1 MGYYDIGSKFEEG
14 KHLTYISLCKEIMYE
29 YEHATGR
36 TAPGEETIR
45 DKFKNAQESG
55 LINKL
60 NKLLGY
66 GIEENISDNERHKLF
81 KMLKLLYYIEKS
93 GEPKY
98 KAAYEEDLRI
108 QITDI
113 LEKPR
118 LENIQTGLSDKSVYG
133 KYFESLFENVKREV
147 EDADERFQKLENIN
161 IYWEY
166 LTEKVFD
173 YVISDRALEEPE
185 NALFELERIRGFLQE
200 RVLDRLSSEKIPKS
214 SDEGVI
220 NTFFNKLVCHRLMC
234 RDLDRININYQIC
247 LSPEPS
253 AEYVEEFRRWEGYGV
268 PKKLQSDIKDYI
280 CSSTEN
286 EDVKLIIDFV
296 LQGIDRE
303 HWKDKAFKFAIQN
316 FDTVLRWWIDG
327 KDIDVTE
334 SVPIDMFTTIM
345 QEMVVVNN
353 SKEGFRNDY
362 LGYKNPN
369 RSLSVAV
376 KKPSEADAVAVEA
389 WKKKLENRTAVNFG
403 AAELIKKKR
412 EIENCIYQIKQYIY
426 SFNRISEIEF
436 VNEMLCK
443 FVARSIISRDLA
455 KHIGNEFAQLVCK
468 YLTIESKDITFILDD
483 SGINVLNMFRDFTI
497 DQFNIME
504 LVAEDFARQIN
515 EFYNEKLTCYAMGM
529 RCDFEIALS
538 QEKYW
543 DNVVTFWVN
552 RETNQIIYKQYVGV
566 SPDAECDE
574 MRRLGLEEFIG
585 DDKKELKFF

>member
-1 MGYYDIGSKFEEG
+1 MGYYDIGVKYTVG
-14 KHLTYISLCKEIMYE
+14 KPLTYTSLCKEIMDE
-29 YEHATGR
+29 YENATGC
-36 TAPGEETIR
+36 TPPGEETIR

-60 NKLLGY
+60 NKLFGY
-66 GIEENISDNERHKLF
+66 NIEENISDNEKHKLF
-81 KMLKLLYYIEKS
+81 KLLKLLYYIEKS

-118 LENIQTGLSDKSVYG
+118 LENIQTELSEKSVYG
-133 KYFESLFENVKREV
+133 KYFESLYDNVKSEV
-147 EDADERFQKLENIN
+147 EDADIRFQKLESIN

-173 YVISDRALEEPE
+173 YVITDRALDEPE
-185 NALFELERIRGFLQE
+185 NALFELERIRRFLQE
-200 RVLDRLSSEKIPKS
+200 RVLDRLSYDKIPKS
-214 SDEGVI
+214 SDGGVV
-220 NTFFNKLVCHRLMC
+220 NTFYNKLVCHRLMC
-234 RDLDRININYQIC
+234 RDIDRININYQIC

-253 AEYVEEFRRWEGYGV
+253 AEYIAEFKKWEGYGV
-268 PKKLQSDIKDYI
+268 PKKLQADIKDYI

-286 EDVKLIIDFV
+286 EDVKGIIDFV
-296 LQGIDRE
+296 LRGIEKE
-303 HWKDKAFKFAIQN
+303 HWKEKAFKFAIKN
-316 FDTVLRWWIDG
+316 FDTVLNWWTEG
-327 KDIDVTE
+327 KDIDVKE
-334 SVPIDMFTTIM
+334 SVPIDIFTVIM

-362 LGYKNPN
+362 LGYNNPN

-376 KKPSEADAVAVEA
+376 KKPNEADAVAVEA
-389 WKKKLENRTAVNFG
+389 WKKKLENRTVVNFG
-403 AAELIKKKR
+403 ASELIKKKR

-426 SFNRISEIEF
+426 SFNTISEIEF
-436 VNEMLCK
+436 VNEMLCR

-455 KHIGNEFAQLVCK
+455 MHIGNEFAQLVCK

-483 SGINVLNMFRDFTI
+483 GGINVLNMFRDFTI
-497 DQFNIME
+497 DQFNIKE
-504 LVAEDFARQIN
+504 LVAKDFARQIN
-515 EFYNEKLTCYAMGM
+515 EFYKEKSTCFAKGM

-543 DNVVTFWVN
+543 DNVVTFIVN
-552 RETNQIIYKQYVGV
+552 KKSNQIIYKQYVGV
-566 SPDAECDE
+566 RPDAECDE